1 MSKELTQ
8 LVKESLQAYNLEKGK
23 TYDFGTNWYNVSN
36 DFDEYV
42 SNYLFPKLNETSL
55 VIKPLGN
62 RFEFLAKEIE
72 NIGQYSEEYV
82 ILDSIPIN
90 LDLNKERTLMLETNY
105 PKIANKIYGAG
116 LHKKVKFTVDDTFA
130 RRNFSTLKDAIDF
143 ALGVYAKRI
152 SDINVQ
158 EEQEIKA
165 ILLKYATEHT
175 KEKRLLMTNVTDL
188 INETYIAIL
197 NLQNNSTKYN
207 ECENIIDIPYTTQSN
222 LKDLLL
228 ITTDAIKYK
237 ILDTKIAQTFNNEG
251 LDITNHIISFDDVK
265 DVITVE
271 KDTTVTK
278 PMLDFLQNLG
288 DYQLKVGETIPKG
301 TIFSLRTSKK
311 KRDDFI
317 KLSENFKEIV
327 INNEFVYIFDVNKLK
342 YTRDTKNMLTKH
354 FNPEFKETN
363 YWLHYYTKKTFSP
376 FYNNIFIQLNLPV

>member
-36 DFDEYV
+36 DFNDYV
-42 SNYLFPKLNETSL
+42 SNYLFPKLNETTL

-105 PKIANKIYGAG
+105 PKVANKIYGAG

-165 ILLKYATEHT
+165 ILLKYAKEHT
-175 KEKRLLMTNVTDL
+175 KAKRTVVSHDVNGL
-188 INETYIAIL
+188 IEQSYIAIL
-197 NLQNNSTKYN
+197 NMQNNSSKYN
-207 ECENIIDIPYTTQSN
+207 ECEQIIDIPYTTQSS
-222 LKDLLL
+222 LQDLLI
-228 ITTDAIKYK
+228 ITTDELKYK

-251 LDITNHIISFDDVK
+251 LDITNHIISFDDFNDIIMVN
-265 DVITVE
+265 
-271 KDTTVTK
+271 KDTKVTQ
-278 PMLDFLQNLG
+278 PMVDFLRNLG
-288 DYQLKVGETIPKG
+288 DYQIKVNETIQQG
-301 TIFSLRTSKK
+301 TIFSLRCSDMQKNN
-311 KRDDFI
+311 FV
-317 KLSENFKEIV
+317 KLSENFKQLELAE
-327 INNEFVYIFDVNKLK
+327 NFVYIFDVNKLK

-376 FYNNIFIQLNLPV
+376 FYNNILIEI